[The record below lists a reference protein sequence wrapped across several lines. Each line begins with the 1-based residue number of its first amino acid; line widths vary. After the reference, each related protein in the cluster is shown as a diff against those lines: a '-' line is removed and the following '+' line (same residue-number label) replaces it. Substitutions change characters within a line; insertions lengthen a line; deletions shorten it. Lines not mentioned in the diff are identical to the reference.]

1 MTTRSVQTFP
11 SLSDIPLQGTF
22 DYYDVLHGLL
32 LSQDKESVTFKAF
45 CAALGE
51 MDNHLLYAIRDLL
64 TSGSLDGAS
73 GWLLDR
79 WGEVVGEKREGLKD
93 DDYRRFIKA
102 AVILNKSF
110 ASVEDHIAL
119 WGTLMGV
126 DTGEAHVE
134 YTELYPHGASF
145 TAYRKALLPE
155 KVARRAARMM
165 RRSRPMGVVFRLVEA
180 VDGRYFGFVDHASHP
195 HAAPMGFNRGRLA
208 RAL

>member
-1 MTTRSVQTFP
+1 MATSVQTFP
-11 SLSDIPLQGTF
+11 SLSDIPLDGTF

-32 LSQDKESVTFKAF
+32 LSQDKESATFKAF

-51 MDNHLLYAIRDLL
+51 IDNHLLYAIRDLL

-79 WGEVVGEKREGLKD
+79 WGEVVGERREGLLD

-102 AVILNKSF
+102 AVILNKCF
-110 ASVEDHIAL
+110 ASVEELLGL
-119 WGTLMGV
+119 WGALMGT
-126 DTGEAHVE
+126 DTGDAKVE
-134 YTELYPHGASF
+134 YTEMYPHGASF
-145 TAYRKALLPE
+145 VAYRKALLPE

-165 RRSRPMGVVFRLVEA
+165 RRARPLGVEIRLVEA
-180 VDGRYFGFVDHASHP
+180 VDGRYFGFDDHAAHP
-195 HAAPMGFNRGRLA
+195 HAPSLGFNRGRLA

>member
-1 MTTRSVQTFP
+1 MATSVQTFP
-11 SLSDIPLQGTF
+11 SLSDIPLDGTF

-32 LSQDKESVTFKAF
+32 LSQDKESATFKAF

-51 MDNHLLYAIRDLL
+51 IDNHLLYAIRDLL

-79 WGEVVGEKREGLKD
+79 WGEVVGERREGLLD

-102 AVILNKSF
+102 AVILNKCF
-110 ASVEDHIAL
+110 ASVEELLGL
-119 WGTLMGV
+119 WGALMGT
-126 DTGEAHVE
+126 DTGDAKVE
-134 YTELYPHGASF
+134 YTEMYPHGASF
-145 TAYRKALLPE
+145 VAYRKALLPE

-165 RRSRPMGVVFRLVEA
+165 RRARPLGVEIRLVEA
-180 VDGRYFGFVDHASHP
+180 VDGRYFGFDDHAAHP
-195 HAAPMGFNRGRLA
+195 HAPPLGFNRGRLA